1 MKRNLYVMY
10 AIAFF
15 QGMVFYAPIATLYRL
30 VQGISVFQITVIESI
45 SLAVFI
51 VLEVPWGAVADR
63 IGYRTT
69 MVFCSCLYFV
79 SKLVF
84 WKASDFSGFLLERLM
99 LSVVLSGLSGVDS
112 SIIYLSC
119 KGKNSQHAFGMYN
132 GMGMAGLV
140 TAAVLYALV
149 IQDNYPLAGFLTA
162 ISYGAAALLSFGIT
176 EVKHPNAGKS
186 NRTDFIQTVEETLK
200 DSRLLLFLIAA
211 AFLSETHQTI
221 TVFLNQLQYER
232 CGLRSSTIGL
242 VYIIAAT
249 AGMSDT
255 LSSGVTGRMGINRS
269 FLLFCGLPA
278 VSCLVLALTQNGFF
292 SVLAVLTLRVSD
304 TLFQPFQTELQNR
317 RIKTAHRATALSINS
332 MIMNCV
338 AVGTNLVFGALSD
351 RWLPSAFFFG
361 GGISILCLCFFFLM
375 RKKTTGRM

>member
-1 MKRNLYVMY
+1 MY

-15 QGMVFYAPIATLYRL
+15 QGMVFYAPAATLYRL
-30 VQGISVFQITVIESI
+30 AQGISVFQITVIESI
-45 SLAVFI
+45 SLAALI
-51 VLEVPWGAVADR
+51 VLEIPWGTVADR

-162 ISYGAAALLSFGIT
+162 ISYGATALLSFGIT
-176 EVKHPNAGKS
+176 EVKHPNAGKL
-186 NRTDFIQTVEETLK
+186 NRTDFIQTVGK
-200 DSRLLLFLIAA
+200 
-211 AFLSETHQTI
+211 H
-221 TVFLNQLQYER
+221 
-232 CGLRSSTIGL
+232 
-242 VYIIAAT
+242 
-249 AGMSDT
+249 
-255 LSSGVTGRMGINRS
+255 
-269 FLLFCGLPA
+269 
-278 VSCLVLALTQNGFF
+278 
-292 SVLAVLTLRVSD
+292 
-304 TLFQPFQTELQNR
+304 
-317 RIKTAHRATALSINS
+317 
-332 MIMNCV
+332 
-338 AVGTNLVFGALSD
+338 
-351 RWLPSAFFFG
+351 
-361 GGISILCLCFFFLM
+361 
-375 RKKTTGRM
+375 